1 MKNRIFKFLR
11 AYSTNPNEINRLIVS
26 SYLAINNIVVL
37 HNRLIQG
44 CIIYSNQESEYIA
57 LETFVEIINQD
68 LGKLDFEDII
78 ELFEFVISPS
88 DKVVNGAVYTPNL
101 IREYIVN
108 QSISKYDGN
117 INDILACDI
126 SCGCGGFL
134 LTLTKKIKEITDK
147 SYEEIFR
154 DNIFGIDI
162 AEYSIERAKFL
173 LSLFALSNNE
183 DIENYSFNLYQGNSL
198 IFNWR
203 TECERI
209 GDNSGFDLIVGNPPY
224 VCSRNMDL
232 DTLIKVK
239 EWEVAKTG
247 HPDLYI
253 PFFQIGL
260 ENLNGRGILGYITVN
275 TFIKSINGRAVRD
288 YFSRKDIN
296 ITILN
301 FGGEQIF
308 QDRNTYTCICF
319 LRFGNAEINYSRIS
333 SGEIN
338 NIDINNLQKF
348 NYNDLNHRDG
358 WNLANDDETVDF
370 INAIES
376 VGIPFKA
383 LYKTKNGIATLKN
396 DVFKFKIFR
405 EDKNFFYLE
414 DGEIVYPI
422 ERHICRDIVNA
433 NKIKS
438 ESDINL
444 IKEKIIFPYDKDTV
458 IIPEKTM
465 LKKYPKAY
473 KYLESKK
480 KLLSTRDK
488 GKGQYEE
495 WYAYG
500 RKQSMDIVAHKL
512 FFPHICEKP
521 NFVLCNELD
530 LLFYNGIAI
539 VSENLDHLLIIKK
552 LMESKL
558 FFKYIKNTTK
568 DYASGY
574 ISMSRNHL
582 KKFGVYQFTENEKA
596 ILLLSNDVDEFLEEL
611 YGISIA
617 SV

>member
-1 MKNRIFKFLR
+1 MKNRIFKFLKS
-11 AYSTNPNEINRLIVS
+11 YSTNPNLIDRLIVS
-26 SYLAINNIVVL
+26 SYLTINNVVVL
-37 HNRLIQG
+37 NNFLIRE
-44 CIIYSNQESEYIA
+44 CIIYPEQESEHFA
-57 LETFVEIINQD
+57 LQSFLDIINAD
-68 LGKLDFEDII
+68 LGKLDFEDVI

-88 DKVVNGAVYTPNL
+88 DKVVNGAVYTPDV
-101 IREYIVN
+101 IREYIVD
-108 QSISKYDGN
+108 QSISIYGHN
-117 INDILACDI
+117 IDNVMACDI

-134 LTLTKKIKEITDK
+134 LTLTKKIREITDK
-147 SYEEIFR
+147 SYGDIFK

-162 AEYSIERAKFL
+162 AEYSIERAKL
-173 LSLFALSNNE
+173 LLTLLALSNHE
-183 DIENYSFNLYQGNSL
+183 DIENYSFNLHTGNSL

-203 TECERI
+203 TECDQVNYN
-209 GDNSGFDLIVGNPPY
+209 GGFDIIVGNPPY
-224 VCSRNMDL
+224 VCSRNMDAE
-232 DTLIKVK
+232 TLVQVK

-253 PFFQIGL
+253 PFFQIGV
-260 ENLNGRGILGYITVN
+260 ENLNNIGILGYITVN
-275 TFIKSINGRAVRD
+275 TFIKSINGRAVRE

-296 ITILN
+296 LTILN

-319 LRFGNAEINYSRIS
+319 LKFGNPEINYSRIAS
-333 SGEIN
+333 REIAHT
-338 NIDINNLQKF
+338 DINNLRKF
-348 NYNDLNHRDG
+348 NYIDLNHQDG

-370 INAIES
+370 INAVES
-376 VGIPFKA
+376 VGIRFKD

-405 EDKNFFYLE
+405 EDKNFFYLN
-414 DGEIVYPI
+414 DGNNIYPI
-422 ERHICRDIVNA
+422 ERSICRDIVNA

-438 ESDINL
+438 LSDITI
-444 IKEKIIFPYDKDTV
+444 IKEKIIFPYDQNTQ
-458 IIPEKTM
+458 IINEKIM
-465 LKKYPKAY
+465 LKKFPNAY
-473 KYLESKK
+473 KYLESRKDV
-480 KLLSTRDK
+480 LSTRDK
-488 GKGQYEE
+488 GNRQYEK

-539 VSENLDHLLIIKK
+539 VSEDLNDLMVIKK
-552 LMESKL
+552 IMESKL
-558 FFKYIKNTTK
+558 FFKYIKNVTK

-582 KKFGVYQFTENEKA
+582 KNFGVYQFSENERT
-596 ILLLSNDVDEFLEEL
+596 ILLGSDNVDEFLEEL

-617 SV
+617 SI